1 MGRGRANYQQTTPT
15 CWPADLEKVSE
26 PTPPNDAEET
36 NKEPVEDS
44 TPEDEDV
51 STEAPTE
58 DPAEE
63 PVDGEKENPTQN

>member
-1 MGRGRANYQQTTPT
+1 MNRGRRQPPT
-15 CWPADLEKVSE
+15 NNAGHVDQEKVSE
-26 PTPPNDAEET
+26 PTPPNDAEEK
-36 NKEPVEDS
+36 NNGPVDDS
-44 TPEDEDV
+44 TPEEEDG

>member
-1 MGRGRANYQQTTPT
+1 MNNEQGTRQQRRPG
-15 CWPADLEKVSE
+15 WPVDLEKVSE
-26 PTPPNDAEET
+26 PTPPNDAEEK
-36 NKEPVEDS
+36 NNGPVDDS
-44 TPEDEDV
+44 TPEEEDV